1 MARFPATEL
10 RRLNRRHL
18 LLAGTCLVLAG
29 CGRND
34 VEPED
39 EAPVDPN
46 APPVGSLAWAIAGSW
61 RADGRPRDVWRHPLE
76 TLEFF
81 EIAPDQ
87 TVIEMWPGAGYWTE
101 ILAPYLARGGGRLY
115 CANFQV
121 QRPEPGDDPAS
132 GNLATAQLV
141 ARFRER
147 FENNRRIYGEIAMT
161 EFGPT
166 SGPLAPGGSADLVLF
181 MSQLHNWMA
190 AGIAE
195 KAFGDAFAALRP
207 GGTLGIEQ
215 HRAAVGSIQD
225 PAAADG
231 YVQEAFV
238 KQLAAEAGFAFVA
251 SSEVNANPE
260 DTRDHPFG
268 VWTLPPER
276 RSAPRGAAPNPSF
289 DHSPYDAIGES
300 DRMTLKF
307 RKPTA

>member
-1 MARFPATEL
+1 MLMAAT
-10 RRLNRRHL
+10 
-18 LLAGTCLVLAG
+18 ALVVSA
-29 CGRND
+29 CGRGEN
-34 VEPED
+34 E
-39 EAPVDPN
+39 EAPEEPQDPN
-46 APPVGSLAWAIAGSW
+46 APPVGSLAWAVAGNW
-61 RADGRPRDVWRHPLE
+61 RADGRPRDVWRHPIE

-81 EIAPDQ
+81 EIAPSQSVVD
-87 TVIEMWPGAGYWTE
+87 IWPGAGYWTE
-101 ILAPYLARGGGRLY
+101 ILAPYLARGGGRLF
-115 CANFQV
+115 CANFQID
-121 QRPEPGDDPAS
+121 RPRPGDAPREGS
-132 GNLATAQLV
+132 NLATAQLV

-147 FENNRRIYGEIAMT
+147 FEGNRRLYGEVAMT

-166 SGPLAPGGSADLVLF
+166 SNQIAPAGSADLVLF
-181 MSQLHNWMA
+181 MSQVHNWMA

-195 KAFGDAFAALRP
+195 KAFEDAYSALKP
-207 GGTLGIEQ
+207 GGVLGVVQ
-215 HRAAVGSIQD
+215 PRATVGSIQD

-238 KQLAAEAGFAFVA
+238 KQLAAESGFAFVA
-251 SSEVNANPE
+251 ASEVNANAA